1 MFVCHYC
8 KTSFKRKAFFC
19 RNCSKPILNK
29 YCCQIYDPL
38 LTDKNE
44 NFPLNFEVIDNKIFY
59 FVKEFKNYEPEDVN
73 FYIQVNEIIK
83 FLYFFCEKTKCT
95 LFYISMTIEGD
106 GQLIEPIDLMHYY
119 YGGKLYYDHGR
130 TLCRIEIDLKNSIK
144 CFLDI
149 YEKLEGTIIKKIE
162 KIQVRLEKIC

>member
-44 NFPLNFEVIDNKIFY
+44 NFPLNFEVIDNNTFY

-95 LFYISMTIEGD
+95 IVNISMIIEGD
-106 GQLIEPIDLMHYY
+106 GQLIEPIDSIHYY
-119 YGGKLYYDHGR
+119 FGEKLYYDKGKTLYYDHGR
-130 TLCRIEIDLKNSIK
+130 TLCRIEIDLKI
-144 CFLDI
+144 
-149 YEKLEGTIIKKIE
+149 
-162 KIQVRLEKIC
+162 V

>member
-44 NFPLNFEVIDNKIFY
+44 NFSLNFEVIDNKIFY

-95 LFYISMTIEGD
+95 LLYISMSIEGD

-119 YGGKLYYDHGR
+119 YGGNLYYDHGR
-130 TLCRIEIDLKNSIK
+130 TLCRIEIDLKNSLK
-144 CFLDI
+144 CHLDI
-149 YEKLEGTIIKKIE
+149 YKELEGTIIKKIE
-162 KIQVRLEKIC
+162 KIEVRLEKIC